1 MSHILISND
10 DGVFAPGIKSLRA
23 RLQKDHR
30 VTVVAPTEERS
41 TTGHSLTLD
50 KPLRLE
56 KFEEGVWGCTG
67 FPADCSLI
75 GLGHV
80 CKDDRPQMVVTG
92 INRGANLGQ
101 DLYYSGTIGA
111 AREAAFHRVPA
122 MATSLVFQ
130 KVVTP
135 EPHYDSAAEIAA
147 WVIEA
152 GILQLLPDFSLLNL
166 NVPDLPLS
174 KIKGIRYTQIGFRH
188 YSEEIHVRED
198 ARGRPY
204 YWIAGHYEGPAAVAN
219 TDCAAL
225 DEGYA
230 SLTPHGLVE
239 LAQYDFSKIKLAVEA
254 LHARRFP

>member
-23 RLQKDHR
+23 RLQKSHR
-30 VTVVAPTEERS
+30 VTVVAPLEERS

-56 KFEEGVWGCTG
+56 KISEGEWGCSG
-67 FPADCSLI
+67 FPGDCTLI

-80 CKDDRPQMVVTG
+80 CKNDRPDLVVTG

-122 MATSLVFQ
+122 LATSLVFQ
-130 KVVTP
+130 KVVS
-135 EPHYDSAAEIAA
+135 ENPHYDTAAEIAA
-147 WVIEA
+147 WLIEA
-152 GILQLLPDFSLLNL
+152 GIPQLLPELSLLNL

-174 KIKGIRYTQIGFRH
+174 EIKGIRFTEIGFRN

-204 YWIAGHYEGPAAVAN
+204 YWIAGHYLGSAPIAS
-219 TDCAAL
+219 TDCAAV
-225 DEGYA
+225 EQGYA
-230 SLTPHGLVE
+230 AVTPHALVE
-239 LAQYDFSKIKLAVEA
+239 IGKYDFSKIKSAVEA